1 MKIIKH
7 GESKTEQKE
16 YELKCPNCG
25 CQFKFTDEEIEAQE
39 KKLDG
44 DAWIHCPD
52 CKIIIIFK
60 PSEHQDIFVKEEN
73 E

>member
-16 YELKCPNCG
+16 YELECPCCRCVFN
-25 CQFKFTDEEIEAQE
+25 FTDEEIEAKE
-39 KKLDG
+39 KSLDG
-44 DAWIHCPD
+44 YAWIHCPD
-52 CKIIIIFK
+52 CNTIIRFK